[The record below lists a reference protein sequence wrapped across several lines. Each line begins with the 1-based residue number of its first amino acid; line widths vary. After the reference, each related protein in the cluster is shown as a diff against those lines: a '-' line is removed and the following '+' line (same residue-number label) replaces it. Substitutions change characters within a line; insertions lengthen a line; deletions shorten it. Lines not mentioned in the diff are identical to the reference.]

1 MDTLPG
7 DGNTARP
14 RSTAEFKCVLVVYQ
28 AMTAGSSEADSDP
41 SPDSGAVARDEGTLS
56 LTREEM
62 RTTFEYQVDRLQEI
76 DSKAIEILKANVL
89 LIGILVTAASILV
102 QTEFEIGHFLN
113 AFTVTGGVLLFVS
126 TGLAGV
132 TYTASNLRGG
142 LDADAVE
149 RAIAGHERNPDEAF
163 EKQLLR
169 SYGRWIEY
177 NAQVTAVNDIL
188 VSVTVLLVIVS
199 FAYVV
204 AGIAVAATGLSALL
218 TVGVFIGFSL
228 LMSWFVHVTYHMD
241 HLGTPSEEAD
251 IETFSG
257 VRLSKGATRA
267 DGYRALK
274 RMLFG
279 SHPEDNS
286 E

>member
-1 MDTLPG
+1 
-7 DGNTARP
+7 
-14 RSTAEFKCVLVVYQ
+14 
-28 AMTAGSSEADSDP
+28 MTGGGLENDSDT
-41 SPDSGAVARDEGTLS
+41 DSEKTLS

-62 RTTFEYQVDRLQEI
+62 RTTFEYQVERLQEI

-102 QTEFEIGHFLN
+102 QTSFDVN
-113 AFTVTGGVLLFVS
+113 AFINAFIVTGGLLLFVS

-149 RAIAGHERNPDEAF
+149 RAIQGHEQQSEQAF

-188 VSVTVLLVIVS
+188 VTVTVLLVIVS
-199 FAYVV
+199 FSYVV
-204 AGIAVAATGLSALL
+204 AGIAIAAFGVSTIVMGVVFVGF
-218 TVGVFIGFSL
+218 TVGMAALFRIA
-228 LMSWFVHVTYHMD
+228 YHMD

-257 VRLSKGATRA
+257 VRISKGGTRA
-267 DGYRALK
+267 DGMAALK
-274 RMLFG
+274 RMAFG
-279 SHPEDNS
+279 SAPANENA
-286 E
+286 EE

>member
-1 MDTLPG
+1 MTGGEPET
-7 DGNTARP
+7 DGE
-14 RSTAEFKCVLVVYQ
+14 S
-28 AMTAGSSEADSDP
+28 
-41 SPDSGAVARDEGTLS
+41 TLS

-102 QTEFEIGHFLN
+102 QTDVRVTEFIN
-113 AFTVTGGVLLFVS
+113 AFTVTGALLLFVS

-149 RAIAGHERNPDEAF
+149 RAIAGHRGRTDDAF
-163 EKQLLR
+163 ETQLLR

-188 VSVTVLLVIVS
+188 VTVTVLLVIVS

-204 AGIAVAATGLSALL
+204 GGLAVAAAGLSTLAAA
-218 TVGVFIGFSL
+218 VA
-228 LMSWFVHVTYHMD
+228 FVAFTIPIAAFVRLAYHMD

-251 IETFSG
+251 VETFSG
-257 VRLSKGATRA
+257 VRLSKGGTRA
-267 DGYRALK
+267 EGAEALK
-274 RMLFG
+274 RMLLG
-279 SHPEDNS
+279 SAPEPGDG
-286 E
+286 EE